1 VLGHEA
7 ELFHHLFVWPAFAL
21 LVGLGAWRALVGDK
35 ASPRGFAIYLA
46 VLFLTAGLMAG
57 AGYWGGELIL
67 NSSSAYSTGAP
78 SSGLAVSP
86 QLLAQGAGF
95 YAQSCGDCHG
105 DDGHGDEGPDLHNL
119 AISDARIASQI
130 KNGTKGEMPS
140 FAKKYDDRQVTA
152 LVAYVRS
159 LH

>member
-1 VLGHEA
+1 MNSALERKTLAGESARNGISQSVRAKLSLETR
-7 ELFHHLFVWPAFAL
+7 AL
-21 LVGLGAWRALVGDK
+21 LWALMLGAVSLGGAL
-35 ASPRGFAIYLA
+35 
-46 VLFLTAGLMAG
+46 LMATPIQKISTWPFFTGG
-57 AGYWGGELIL
+57 A
-67 NSSSAYSTGAP
+67 SSPA
-78 SSGLAVSP
+78 AVSP

-105 DDGHGDEGPDLHNL
+105 DDAHGDEGPDLHNL

-140 FAKKYDDRQVTA
+140 FRKKYDDPQVAA

>member
-1 VLGHEA
+1 MSLSLERKTLAGGSPRNGNSRPRSHKLSLEKT
-7 ELFHHLFVWPAFAL
+7 AL
-21 LVGLGAWRALVGDK
+21 LWALFFGAVSLGGALLM
-35 ASPRGFAIYLA
+35 ASPIQKISSWPF
-46 VLFLTAGLMAG
+46 FTAGSFSR
-57 AGYWGGELIL
+57 I
-67 NSSSAYSTGAP
+67 
-78 SSGLAVSP
+78 AVSS

-95 YAQSCGDCHG
+95 YSQSCGDCHG

-140 FAKKYDDRQVTA
+140 FTKKYDNQQVTA

>member
-1 VLGHEA
+1 MPIYPGNENSQSIRAKLSLEKRA
-7 ELFHHLFVWPAFAL
+7 LRWAL
-21 LVGLGAWRALVGDK
+21 LLGALSLGGALLM
-35 ASPRGFAIYLA
+35 ASPIRKVSSRSF
-46 VLFLTAGLMAG
+46 FT
-57 AGYWGGELIL
+57 GG
-67 NSSSAYSTGAP
+67 SSSGI
-78 SSGLAVSP
+78 AVSP

-140 FAKKYDDRQVTA
+140 FAKKYNDHQVTA

>member
-1 VLGHEA
+1 MNLSLERKT
-7 ELFHHLFVWPAFAL
+7 PADESSRNGNLQPRSRQVSLEKRAL
-21 LVGLGAWRALVGDK
+21 LLALFCGAVSLGGALLM
-35 ASPRGFAIYLA
+35 ASPIQKMSNWA
-46 VLFLTAGLMAG
+46 LF
-57 AGYWGGELIL
+57 
-67 NSSSAYSTGAP
+67 TGAP
-78 SSGLAVSP
+78 SSEIAISP

-95 YAQSCGDCHG
+95 FAESCGDCHG

-140 FAKKYDDRQVTA
+140 FAKKYHDPEIAV

-159 LH
+159 LR